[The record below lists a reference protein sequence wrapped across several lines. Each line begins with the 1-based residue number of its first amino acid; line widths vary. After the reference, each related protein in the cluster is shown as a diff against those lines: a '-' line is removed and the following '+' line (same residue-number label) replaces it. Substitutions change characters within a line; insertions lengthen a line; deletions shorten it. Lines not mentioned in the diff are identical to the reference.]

1 MVSPVKK
8 HIALILAFLLLAI
21 TASGMA
27 EVTAVHARV
36 VRIDEYGHAWLDIT
50 EADFTMSGFDLGD
63 IVTVTC
69 GSYAGA
75 IPVFNGYYADRGEC
89 MLHVD
94 PDGGDISLC
103 VNYGNFSEMAGVGA
117 GDAVT
122 IAMKEK
128 GGALATQ
135 EISNLVYSND
145 RAEYTSDEVFAN
157 YRPVA
162 EGKLY
167 RSASPID
174 NKANRAH
181 YADRFIQE
189 AGVQTVMNM
198 ANTPEAIAAFISA
211 EDFDSPYYR
220 DLFEA
225 GKVFALQMAIDF
237 TSEDFAAGIV
247 KGFSFLAEGNTPYLV
262 HCLEGK
268 DRTGFAIMV
277 LEALI
282 GWNEAT
288 IVADYMQTYTNYY
301 GIEPGTEKY
310 DMIAEK
316 NIREMLC
323 IMAGL
328 EYGTSLEDISL
339 KAAAE
344 NYLISHGMDEDTLK
358 LLEEKLM

>member
-1 MVSPVKK
+1 MKK
-8 HIALILAFLLLAI
+8 SIPLFLVLLLTLSVVLAMVEGPAI
-21 TASGMA
+21 D
-27 EVTAVHARV
+27 ARV
-36 VRIDEYGHAWLDIT
+36 VGINEYGHATLDIT
-50 EADFTMSGFDLGD
+50 EADFSRAGFDLGD

-69 GSYAGA
+69 GSYSGDM
-75 IPVFNGYYADRGEC
+75 PVFNGYYVDRGGC
-89 MLHVD
+89 MIRID
-94 PDGGDISLC
+94 PHKGDISLC
-103 VNYGNFSEMAGVGA
+103 INYGNFSEAAGVGA

-135 EISNLVYSND
+135 EVNDLVYSDD
-145 RAEYTSDEVFAN
+145 RADFASDVVFAN
-157 YRPVA
+157 FRPVV

-181 YADRFIQE
+181 YADDLIQE

-198 ANTPEAIAAFISA
+198 ADTPENIAAFIAA
-211 EDFDSPYYR
+211 EDHDSPYYR
-220 DLFEA
+220 DLFEN
-225 GKVFALQMAIDF
+225 GRVFALQMAIDF
-237 TSEDFAAGIV
+237 TSATFAEGIV
-247 KGFSFLAEGNTPYLV
+247 KGFSFLAEGDTPYLV

-277 LEALI
+277 LEALM
-282 GWNEAT
+282 GWNEAQ

-301 GIEPGTEKY
+301 GIEPGTEKF
-310 DMIAEK
+310 DLILEK

-323 IMAGL
+323 IMADL
-328 EYGTSLEDISL
+328 EPGTSLAEIDL

-344 NYLISHGMDEDTLK
+344 TYLLNNGMDEKILK
-358 LLEEKLM
+358 QLEAKLSLE